1 MNRQERRSVLNAS
14 GGIAVAIAAIT
25 LSGCATPQQP
35 VAAKSPLPRA
45 STAPRRAPIG
55 EPIQQESREAKLR
68 SFLAQT
74 ASGKTVLA
82 ERPAASDVVLT
93 TIESYSERSEL
104 PRYTTSTFASLKG
117 RTMGLE
123 LWDAL
128 DMYNTILTAYD
139 LPLLAIGENASSSDW
154 ETLSESLTFGGQVQA
169 TDPGGVILHSW
180 RTYDKEQQ
188 VLDIFCLAAG
198 KNGWVEFN
206 NAGQLQTCANC
217 ILLHIQASP
226 QGKSD
231 ILLATS
237 VMYSRGASTVGDK
250 SRLMFLSGKHSGK
263 TVAPFL
269 VVDGVFYRLA
279 E

>member
-1 MNRQERRSVLNAS
+1 MSRQERRSVFNAS
-14 GGIAVAIAAIT
+14 GGIAVAIVAIT
-25 LSGCATPQQP
+25 LAGCATPQQP
-35 VAAKSPLPRA
+35 VTAKSPLPRA

-55 EPIQQESREAKLR
+55 EPSQQESREAKLR

-93 TIESYSERSEL
+93 TIDSYSERREL
-104 PRYTTSTFASLKG
+104 PRYTTSTFTPLKG
-117 RTMGLE
+117 RTISLE
-123 LWDAL
+123 LWDTL
-128 DMYNTILTAYD
+128 KLYNEILTAHD

-169 TDPGGVILHSW
+169 TDTGGVILHSW
-180 RTYDKEQQ
+180 RIYDKEQQ
-188 VLDIFCLAAG
+188 LLDILCLAAG
-198 KNGWVEFN
+198 ENGWVEFN
-206 NAGQLQTCANC
+206 KAGQLQTCANC

-231 ILLATS
+231 ILMATS
-237 VMYSRGASTVGDK
+237 VMYSRGVSTVGDK
-250 SRLMFLSGKHSGK
+250 SRLMFLSGKHNGK
-263 TVAPFL
+263 TVSPVL
-269 VVDGVFYRLA
+269 MVDGVIYRLG